1 MTHCMRHFEEPEVAR
16 CRSCDRPFCSRCL
29 VWSFGPNKP
38 PFCVGCALNA
48 SGVRTP
54 AKTVMVSSEPP
65 AQVKRELKAQRRAEK
80 AEARALKRAA
90 RKKAPEPEIEQTRPT
105 NVPAPVRLSTPA
117 SRYGTPMDEPIT
129 N

>member
-16 CRSCDRPFCSRCL
+16 CRSCDRPFCNRCL
-29 VWSFGPNKP
+29 VWAFGPNKP

-48 SGVRTP
+48 SGVRIP

-90 RKKAPEPEIEQTRPT
+90 RKKAPEAEADQSRPT
-105 NVPAPVRLSTPA
+105 NVPAPVRLSTPS
-117 SRYGTPMDEPIT
+117 SRYGTPMDEPIAP
-129 N
+129 

>member
-1 MTHCMRHFEEPEVAR
+1 MTHCMRHFEDPEVAR

-48 SGVRTP
+48 SGVRNP
-54 AKTVMVSSEPP
+54 AKTVVVSSIPP
-65 AQVKRELKAQRRAEK
+65 AQLKREQKAQRRAEK

-90 RKKAPEPEIEQTRPT
+90 RKQGPEPEVEQVRTT
-105 NVPAPVRLSTPA
+105 SVPAPVRLSTPA
-117 SRYGTPMDEPIT
+117 SRYGTAADEPIVS
-129 N
+129 